1 MPPSQHPLLRL
12 PEKDILKPI
21 DAHDRGLLW
30 TILLLMGWM
39 GVCWNMQSQTQGAEP
54 ASFQNQREQLN
65 RYLKHRP
72 NHRPAKNII
81 LFIGDGMGISTM
93 TASRILEGQQ
103 KGTAGEEHRLSWEH
117 FPYSA
122 LAKVYNTNQQ
132 TPDSAGTMSAIMT
145 GHKTKAYTFGYDQRV
160 VRGDHTSTR
169 DFQGEAASC
178 ETLLEYFEKKANR
191 RV

>member
-1 MPPSQHPLLRL
+1 
-12 PEKDILKPI
+12 
-21 DAHDRGLLW
+21 
-30 TILLLMGWM
+30 
-39 GVCWNMQSQTQGAEP
+39 MQSQTQGAEP

-117 FPYSA
+117 FLIQLWQRFTTPTNKLRIQ
-122 LAKVYNTNQQ
+122 LA
-132 TPDSAGTMSAIMT
+132 
-145 GHKTKAYTFGYDQRV
+145 R
-160 VRGDHTSTR
+160 
-169 DFQGEAASC
+169 
-178 ETLLEYFEKKANR
+178 
-191 RV
+191 